1 MKKISVVLIAA
12 LVVSFAFWMWKER
25 RCERYREN
33 NFERLVLGRTRSAG
47 I

>member
-12 LVVSFAFWMWKER
+12 LVVFLLFRMWKER

>member
-1 MKKISVVLIAA
+1 MKKICGVDCGVGRI
-12 LVVSFAFWMWKER
+12 FAFWMWKER